1 MTCESRYS
9 QANSVWRAARIH
21 RVSPVTA
28 AAAQLSSSPST
39 RSAVLIT
46 ATETEPRRFGK
57 QVVLGGVLDH
67 LVERLGA
74 AQVHVVL
81 VGAEGAERPSVP
93 YQRHVIAK
101 PGSITQ
107 GTSVLRR
114 TVLPA
119 LLGRETS
126 SLQESVLCSN
136 PLREQLRD
144 KLATIGADLE
154 IWDTVRMGQ
163 HAPTSGRCGARRVL
177 YADDLFSVR
186 YAAMLAEAD
195 FGDAGG
201 QFAAVLPGPAR
212 RLLGNRHA
220 QRSLLRCEQRLVA
233 RSEERQPAWF
243 DRTLLVSDAEAQ
255 VLRDRLQPR
264 PEASRTTTLPPRLK
278 TQDAVQTILTDRPVF
293 TFIGGFGY
301 APNRQGLEWFLRS
314 CRDAVLSRIPG
325 LIINVVGPGT
335 EEGLPAAEEWGDAIR
350 FHGWVDDLDAIL
362 ATSNALLSPLR
373 SGSGIKIKV
382 MEALSRGLPVVA
394 TSAGAQ
400 GIARSAR
407 PGGTGILVADEPEE
421 LAAAMAVVCDPQTRS
436 ELARAARRT
445 WDTSYAPAVVES
457 VYDEVFALP
466 VPGSALSETAV

>member
-1 MTCESRYS
+1 MTP
-9 QANSVWRAARIH
+9 ATT
-21 RVSPVTA
+21 PP
-28 AAAQLSSSPST
+28 SSSPTT

-74 AQVHVVL
+74 SQVHVLL
-81 VGAEGAERPSVP
+81 VGPEDAERPPVP
-93 YQRHVIAK
+93 YQRRVVAK

-107 GTSVLRR
+107 AASVLKR

-119 LLGRETS
+119 LIGRDTL
-126 SLQESVLCSN
+126 SLQESVLCSAS
-136 PLREQLRD
+136 LRDQLRVE
-144 KLATIGADLE
+144 LTTIGADLE

-163 HAPTSGRCGARRVL
+163 YAPAAGRTGARRVL

-201 QFAAVLPGPAR
+201 QFAAMLPGPAR
-212 RLLGNRHA
+212 RLLSNRHA
-220 QRSLLRCEQRLVA
+220 QRALLRCEQQLVA

-243 DRTLLVSDAEAQ
+243 DRTLLVCEDETQ
-255 VLRDRLQPR
+255 VLRDRLHPR
-264 PEASRTTTLPPRLK
+264 LEASRTTTLPPRLQ
-278 TQDAVQTILTDRPVF
+278 THDAVQTTLTDRPVF

-301 APNRQGLEWFLRS
+301 APNRQGLEWFLRT
-314 CRDAVLSRIPG
+314 CRDAVLARVPD
-325 LIINVVGPGT
+325 LVVNVVGPGT
-335 EEGLPAAEEWGDAIR
+335 EEGLPAAEGWGDAIR
-350 FHGWVDDLDAIL
+350 FHGWVDDLDAML

-400 GIARSAR
+400 GIVRSTHS
-407 PGGTGILVADEPEE
+407 GGTGILIADEPEE
-421 LAAAMAVVCDPQTRS
+421 LASAMAAVCDPQTRS
-436 ELARAARRT
+436 ELAHAARRT
-445 WDTSYAPAVVES
+445 WDTTYAPAVVES
-457 VYDEVFALP
+457 VYDEVFGLP
-466 VPGSALSETAV
+466 DHGTPSEASV